1 MEDIFGGLV
10 LLMGGFVSIFA
21 IIALAV
27 VILMIIANIF
37 LFRKMGLPGWYS
49 IIPFWNVYNQV
60 SKTWLVTPWF
70 WVYLGLFVAP
80 WFLDGFLLSVVSILA
95 FALGVAMNLKLA
107 AAFGKGVGYCLGP
120 ISYIGCHPAIYGQPV
135 LPIPLLSKCVG
146 CPHALSKKAIP
157 I

>member
-70 WVYLGLFVAP
+70 WVSLGLFVAP

-107 AAFGKGVGYCLGP
+107 AAFGKGVGYCLGLIFLP
-120 ISYIGCHPAIYGQPV
+120 VIFLPMLAFGQATYIGNQTTPGK
-135 LPIPLLSKCVG
+135 LF
-146 CPHALSKKAIP
+146 
-157 I
+157 

>member
-95 FALGVAMNLKLA
+95 FALGVAMNLKLT
-107 AAFGKGVGYCLGP
+107 AAFGKGVGYCLGLIFLP
-120 ISYIGCHPAIYGQPV
+120 VIFLPMLAFGQATYIGNQTTPGK
-135 LPIPLLSKCVG
+135 LF
-146 CPHALSKKAIP
+146 
-157 I
+157 

>member
-95 FALGVAMNLKLA
+95 FALGVANEPEAGGCVREGCRLLPGA
-107 AAFGKGVGYCLGP
+107 HLPTCDFPAYAGVWPGYLHWQP
-120 ISYIGCHPAIYGQPV
+120 DHPRKAV
-135 LPIPLLSKCVG
+135 LTTCT
-146 CPHALSKKAIP
+146 
-157 I
+157 

>member
-70 WVYLGLFVAP
+70 
-80 WFLDGFLLSVVSILA
+80 
-95 FALGVAMNLKLA
+95 
-107 AAFGKGVGYCLGP
+107 
-120 ISYIGCHPAIYGQPV
+120 
-135 LPIPLLSKCVG
+135 
-146 CPHALSKKAIP
+146 
-157 I
+157 

>member
-95 FALGVAMNLKLA
+95 FALGVAMNRKLA
-107 AAFGKGVGYCLGP
+107 AAFGKGVGYCLGLIFLP
-120 ISYIGCHPAIYGQPV
+120 VIFLPMLAFGQATYIGNQTTPGK
-135 LPIPLLSKCVG
+135 LF
-146 CPHALSKKAIP
+146 
-157 I
+157 